1 MGVNGIIS
9 FGEEFEATSPV
20 LFPGSAG
27 ASYYSYVVAPF
38 WADADLRVRGNI
50 SWEVHSLGASDEGDS
65 YLKQV
70 SEFLRNRENVTF
82 LGDWMMIVSYDRVP
96 IYDVYAIF
104 FPDVSFSVLI
114 RE

>member
-20 LFPGSAG
+20 LFPGSG
-27 ASYYSYVVAPF
+27 TTYYSYVAAPF

-96 IYDVYAIF
+96 IYNVDAIF
-104 FPDVSFSVLI
+104 NPNVSFSFLI